1 MTHHHATAAG
11 PQTSDRKLS
20 GNSRRYW
27 RSLDEV
33 AATPEFET
41 FLHREFPEQADEP
54 VGFDRRRWLQLMGAS
69 LALAGVT
76 GCRWEAEQL
85 MPMAVRSAGR
95 LPGIP
100 QKFATCWEL
109 DGVGRSLLV
118 TCVDGRPIKV
128 EGNPDHPT
136 TGGGASDAFSQ
147 ALTLSLYDPDRLG
160 GVLRGAG
167 EKAREADLDG
177 AISALSAA
185 VTKNPAGTRVLCGV
199 TNSPT
204 MKRLRD
210 AVVGPG
216 AKWVEYSPLA
226 ADSLREGTRQAF
238 GRPLR
243 QVVNLEEPDVVF
255 CLDADPLGTDANA
268 PANLRGWSKR
278 RRPEDGPMNR
288 LYAVESQFTS
298 TGAAADH
305 RLPLK
310 STLIPAFLAKLEA
323 ALDGDETEVA
333 ADPFL
338 AALAGD
344 LADGSK
350 SKLVLCGSRQPA
362 AVQARVHALN
372 ERLGATGLS
381 FLEDGDADRPDG
393 VGAIRELSREMAGG
407 AVETLLILGG
417 NPAYDAPADSG
428 FAAALAKVKTACHVS
443 EYRDETSLLCGWHV
457 PAAHPLESWGDAR
470 LADGTVALAQPLI
483 APLHGGLTH
492 AEVLSRVFGLG
503 AADAYEIVRETFE
516 AVVGGGGEAFKK
528 AVHLGFAEGTA
539 AESVEVQARPPQAD
553 GSAVAPAADRY
564 ELVLCPSSSV
574 HDGRFAN
581 LGWLQEAPDFL
592 TKLVWD
598 NAALI
603 SPADARHLGV
613 GQGDAVT
620 LTTRT
625 GTVEVPVYVLAGQAR
640 GSIGLALGYGRTA
653 AGLVGGNVSLR
664 ELPFYMAGYDTAED
678 VVPVG
683 FDAYPLFAGANPQLI
698 PSVQVAKGSLD
709 HELVTTQNHHAID
722 EQGMEQMVERVPVL
736 VREATERQ
744 WAENPRFADQMV
756 HHPPLESLW
765 KSREYTGHAWG
776 MAIDLSKCVGCN
788 ACVVACQSENNVPV
802 VGKDQVAK
810 GREMH
815 WLRMDRYFTPN
826 VRDEDAIAAGDAT
839 GPGDDAFGPYGA
851 QDVTDPGAWANPA
864 VASQPLMC
872 VHCENAPCEQVCPVA
887 ATVHSDEGINTMVY
901 NRCIGTRYC
910 SNNCPYKVR
919 RFNFLNY
926 NKNYDAANREL
937 AGLVLN
943 PEVTVRSRGVMEKCT
958 YCTQR
963 IQHVKIEAQN
973 ANRPIEDGEIQ
984 VACGQACPTGAIVF
998 GDLHDTGSEVLKLHD
1013 NGRAYKLLSELNV
1026 RPRTAYL
1033 ARIRNAHPLL
1043 EKREAYYRE
1052 LMLHAHHAEDHGDGH
1067 DVGRG
1072 NLDDHD
1078 RPERAEGF
1086 EGDGL
1091 HGEHPGDAGHGAGR
1105 DHGDGHA
1112 RASRLL
1118 NILPA

>member
-1 MTHHHATAAG
+1 MTHHQATAAG
-11 PQTSDRKLS
+11 PQAPS
-20 GNSRRYW
+20 GKPAGNRRRYW

-33 AATPEFET
+33 AQTPEFEQ

-54 VGFDRRRWLQLMGAS
+54 IGFDRRRWLQLMGAS

-160 GVLRGAG
+160 GVLNGAG
-167 EKAREADLDG
+167 ERARESDLDS
-177 AISALSAA
+177 AVAALSAA
-185 VTKNPAGTRVLCGV
+185 VRKNPAGTRVLCGV

-210 AVVGPG
+210 AVVGAG
-216 AKWVEYSPLA
+216 AKWAEYSPLA
-226 ADSLREGTRQAF
+226 SDSLREGTRRAF

-243 QVVNLEEPDVVF
+243 QVVNLEEPDVVL
-255 CLDADPLGTDANA
+255 CLDADPLGADANA
-268 PANLRGWSKR
+268 LSNLKGWSKR

-288 LYAVESQFTS
+288 LYAVESQFSS

-310 STLIPAFLAKLEA
+310 STLVPAFLAKLEA

-333 ADPFL
+333 ADPLL
-338 AALAGD
+338 AALADD

-350 SKLVLCGSRQPA
+350 KKLVLCGSRQPA

-372 ERLGATGLS
+372 ERLGAAGLS
-381 FLEDGDADRPDG
+381 FLEDGDPDRPDG
-393 VGAIRELSREMAGG
+393 TKAIRELSREMAAGQ
-407 AVETLLILGG
+407 VETLLILGG
-417 NPAYDAPADSG
+417 NPVYDAPADAK
-428 FAAALAKVKTACHVS
+428 FAAALTKVKVACHVS

-492 AEVLSRVFGLG
+492 AEVLSRAFGLG

-516 AVVGGGGEAFKK
+516 SVVGGGTEAFKK

-539 AESVEVQARPPQAD
+539 AEPVTAQARPPQAD
-553 GSAVAPAADRY
+553 GSAVAPAADGY

-603 SPADARHLGV
+603 SPEDARDLGV

-620 LTTRT
+620 LTTKA
-625 GTVEVPVYVLAGQAR
+625 GAIEVPVYVLAGQAP
-640 GSIGLALGYGRTA
+640 GSIGLALGYGRKA
-653 AGLVGGNVSLR
+653 AGLVGGNVGLR

-683 FDAYPLFAGANPQLI
+683 FDAYPLFAGANPQLV
-698 PSVQVAKGSLD
+698 PVVEVAKGAMD

-736 VREATERQ
+736 VREATQRQ

-776 MAIDLSKCVGCN
+776 MAIDLSRCVGCN

-826 VRDEDAIAAGDAT
+826 VRDEDAISRRRRHRPRRRRLRPLRRPGRDGPRRVGEPRGGQPAADVRPLRERPLRAGLPGRRDGPQRRGDQHDGLQPLHRHAVLLQQLPVQGPPVQLPELQQELRRREPGAVRAGAEPGGDRPQPRGDGEVHLLHAADPARQDRGPEREPADRGRRDPGRLRPGLPDGRDRVRRPARRRQRGGDAARERPGVQAAERAERPPPHRVPRPHPQRPPAAGKAGGVLPRART
-839 GPGDDAFGPYGA
+839 ARPPRRR
-851 QDVTDPGAWANPA
+851 PA
-864 VASQPLMC
+864 
-872 VHCENAPCEQVCPVA
+872 
-887 ATVHSDEGINTMVY
+887 
-901 NRCIGTRYC
+901 R
-910 SNNCPYKVR
+910 
-919 RFNFLNY
+919 
-926 NKNYDAANREL
+926 
-937 AGLVLN
+937 
-943 PEVTVRSRGVMEKCT
+943 
-958 YCTQR
+958 
-963 IQHVKIEAQN
+963 
-973 ANRPIEDGEIQ
+973 
-984 VACGQACPTGAIVF
+984 
-998 GDLHDTGSEVLKLHD
+998 
-1013 NGRAYKLLSELNV
+1013 GRARRRPR
-1026 RPRTAYL
+1026 RPRTPATGTSTTTT
-1033 ARIRNAHPLL
+1033 ARSGP
-1043 EKREAYYRE
+1043 
-1052 LMLHAHHAEDHGDGH
+1052 
-1067 DVGRG
+1067 
-1072 NLDDHD
+1072 
-1078 RPERAEGF
+1078 
-1086 EGDGL
+1086 
-1091 HGEHPGDAGHGAGR
+1091 
-1105 DHGDGHA
+1105 
-1112 RASRLL
+1112 RASRARACTATAMTTTTAAGTATTT
-1118 NILPA
+1118 PAPRGC